1 MGDRL
6 LLEALVEAG
15 ADLNV
20 QVSEQKWSPMMLAAF
35 DGNYEIV
42 KYLKNLGVN
51 LDLVSDEGIG
61 INKLSKF

>member
-1 MGDRL
+1 M

-20 QVSEQKWSPMMLAAF
+20 QVSERKWSPMMLAAF
-35 DGNYEIV
+35 DGKYELV
-42 KYLKNLGVN
+42 KYMKNLGVN
-51 LDLVSDEGIG
+51 IDLVSDEGTC

>member
-1 MGDRL
+1 M